1 MKRALTGFTEENLME
16 LSRHLS
22 RTTATVMGS
31 QRPTADIHTA
41 VKYFTV
47 DRREQ
52 ERESHDGADG
62 SESV

>member
-1 MKRALTGFTEENLME
+1 ME